1 MRERDMTDRE
11 RDEIERVIATWRE
24 RVETHTARA
33 IAATDVT
40 NFDRQDSAAYATR
53 LCADDLE
60 AVLRRSRTVPPSLRE
75 LLVRADSYLS
85 LLWYRHTPPNIKA
98 DSELRYDVERTIGEQ
113 REASKGEAAE
123 SRAVPPLN
131 ELVTCSLRDPDQ
143 VVHLPRLDCQHEA
156 PHLIAACGAFKGEAA
171 ETRAKEK
178 P

>member
-1 MRERDMTDRE
+1 
-11 RDEIERVIATWRE
+11 
-24 RVETHTARA
+24 
-33 IAATDVT
+33 
-40 NFDRQDSAAYATR
+40 
-53 LCADDLE
+53 
-60 AVLRRSRTVPPSLRE
+60 LRE

-98 DSELRYDVERTIGEQ
+98 DSELRYDVERTIGEL
-113 REASKGEAAE
+113 REASKGE